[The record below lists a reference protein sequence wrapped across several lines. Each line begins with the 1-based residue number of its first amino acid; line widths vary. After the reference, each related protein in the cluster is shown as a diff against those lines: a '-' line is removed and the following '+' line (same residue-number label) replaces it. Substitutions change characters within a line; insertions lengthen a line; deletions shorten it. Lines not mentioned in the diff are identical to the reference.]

1 MKESPFIKVEFEIE
15 KFSNLSNSLPI
26 RYSPISV
33 IELTMVVQFKLA
45 FTAKFGFKTLIPQD
59 IAKNSISGTLFKNI
73 SGLSGGVM
81 EISEYKS
88 TRVTDR
94 KSVV

>member
-1 MKESPFIKVEFEIE
+1 
-15 KFSNLSNSLPI
+15 
-26 RYSPISV
+26 
-33 IELTMVVQFKLA
+33 MVVQFKLA

-88 TRVTDR
+88 TRVTDTSTSFGKPKIVQLFVEER
-94 KSVV
+94 VISRPVTNPILQVNIPS